1 MDLSTLFKVCGGIGL
16 FLFGVKLMSGALQD
30 LAGDKMRTLIASLTS
45 STIKGAF
52 VGAVVTMVIHSS
64 AATTIMAVS
73 FVQAGMMTL
82 KQALGVIM
90 GANIGTT
97 VTAQMVAFDV
107 NQLAMPLLGV
117 GMVLAVF
124 GRSKR
129 QRYIGN
135 GIFGFGLLCLG
146 METMQ
151 SALAF
156 LADKKEFF
164 AVFAQHPMLC
174 VAAGTV
180 LTMIVQSSTATVGLT
195 IAMATQGLLPLQSSI
210 AILLGNN
217 LGTTVTAVLA
227 ALGASRS
234 AKQAAAGHVFFNLAG
249 VLLFLPFLPLFTHV
263 IEAAG
268 GGIARQLANAH
279 TIFNVVNTVIQ
290 LPFALWLALRL
301 ARPIKGRTAL
311 LSIYFMP
318 VLISTVVI
326 GQLWLKIYN
335 PDYGVLNVFLRS
347 IGLEKWTHIWLGDK
361 KYALRAAF
369 VPILWQYVG
378 YHMLLMYAGIKGVP
392 MELTEAAMLDGCT
405 PAQASRYIIIPYIR
419 PILRVSVI
427 FAITGS
433 LKSFD
438 LIYVLTNGGPS
449 HVTEV
454 PSTLMISML
463 FLRNRYG
470 MGSAIAVMLIA
481 LCFFFALVINAVFKE
496 EK

>member
-1 MDLSTLFKVCGGIGL
+1 MKKPLQYKLNIFL
-16 FLFGVKLMSGALQD
+16 FLLPALC
-30 LAGDKMRTLIASLTS
+30 LFVAVLIAPIIMSFYYSLTEWNGFTTPEFIGFKNYVELFTS
-45 STIKGAF
+45 KSINISRALKNAF
-52 VGAVVTMVIHSS
+52 
-64 AATTIMAVS
+64 
-73 FVQAGMMTL
+73 L
-82 KQALGVIM
+82 
-90 GANIGTT
+90 
-97 VTAQMVAFDV
+97 
-107 NQLAMPLLGV
+107 
-117 GMVLAVF
+117 
-124 GRSKR
+124 
-129 QRYIGN
+129 
-135 GIFGFGLLCLG
+135 
-146 METMQ
+146 
-151 SALAF
+151 LAF
-156 LADKKEFF
+156 LS
-164 AVFAQHPMLC
+164 C
-174 VAAGTV
+174 
-180 LTMIVQSSTATVGLT
+180 
-195 IAMATQGLLPLQSSI
+195 
-210 AILLGNN
+210 
-217 LGTTVTAVLA
+217 
-227 ALGASRS
+227 
-234 AKQAAAGHVFFNLAG
+234 
-249 VLLFLPFLPLFTHV
+249 
-263 IEAAG
+263 
-268 GGIARQLANAH
+268 
-279 TIFNVVNTVIQ
+279 VIQ

-301 ARPIKGRTAL
+301 ARPIKGKTAL

-335 PDYGVLNVFLRS
+335 PDYGVLNVLLRS
-347 IGLEKWTHIWLGDK
+347 LGLDSWTHVWLGDK
-361 KYALRAAF
+361 KYALGAAF

-392 MELTEAAMLDGCT
+392 VELTEAAMLDGCT
-405 PAQASRYIIIPYIR
+405 PAQASRYIVIPYIR